1 MYKKRI
7 ALLLS
12 CFVVFNCYT
21 YAQQF
26 GGNPAS
32 VKWKQ
37 VNTDTLRVIFPVG
50 LDSVAQRVANV
61 THTLQKN
68 YTTGIGAKINKVNI
82 VLQKDVTISNA
93 FVQLGPYRSE
103 YYLMP
108 PQDVFDLGAQ
118 GWADNLSIHE
128 YRHVQQYSNFNVGL
142 SKVFSVLFGQY
153 GQSIAN
159 ASAVPDWFFEG
170 DAVYN
175 ETKFSIQGRGRLPLF
190 LNTYK
195 SLDADGKDYKFMQM
209 RNGSLRHYIPG
220 HYELG
225 YLLTA
230 YGKEKYGEDFWQ
242 KVTHDAAAFKP
253 LFYPMQGAV
262 KKYAGVSYR
271 TFVHNAMSYYRQ
283 QWEKDTGYQA
293 PQWLTGIKKNDVL
306 NYQYP
311 YYTEDGNLV
320 VLKTSRE
327 RIPAFYIIDKAK
339 NERKL
344 AVRDI
349 AYDGYFSYNNN
360 KIVYSVLQPDVRWGN
375 RNYSVIKILDINSC
389 TETKITHHTKYF
401 SPDIAH
407 SGAFVAAASFT
418 PEQQSK
424 LVLLRVDGTAVSS
437 FAAPANHVIS
447 YPKFSAD
454 DKTIFFIE
462 RNAKGEMALQQLSE
476 KNTISTII
484 PFANRL
490 LGFPVVKG
498 DTLLYTCSSNGHDE
512 IFAYI
517 TTTHKHYR
525 LASYK
530 TGLYQATTDNSGNL
544 VTAVF
549 TSDGYRLGAFKPGW
563 QPAGVQSDTITPL
576 YVTAPFNVQD
586 NNLLANLPARTF
598 ATAKYPKFYKPFNF
612 HSWIPSFTDPDY
624 SYTIYGENVL
634 NTLQSQLYYTYNTNE
649 QYHRV
654 GFTTAFGGWYVQP
667 FLDVNNIFNRRGTVD
682 DSIPVRWNELLAS
695 AGLRLPLNLGGGKQ
709 YRSLTL
715 SASYNV
721 NNINWKSDTKQLL
734 KDINYI
740 RAGITYTAQ
749 VQKAAKQIYPHW
761 AQNLSVVYRA
771 SASAVAAQQL
781 LATGNLYL
789 PGLGATHSLVINAA
803 YQARDTMQQYAFT
816 NSFPYSRG
824 YNAFNY
830 PHMYKLGVNY
840 HFPIVYPDWGFGNII
855 YFTRIR
861 ANAFYDYTNLRSLR
875 ENRNYQLKSFGAE
888 LFFDTRWWNQ
898 QPLQFGIRYSR
909 LIDYTIA
916 GQQPNRWEI
925 VLPVTL
931 IN

>member
-1 MYKKRI
+1 MYKRI

-12 CFVVFNCYT
+12 FLLFLVYNGFS
-21 YAQQF
+21 QQF

-37 VNTDTLRVIFPVG
+37 INTDTLRVIYPAG
-50 LDSVAQRVANV
+50 LDSVAQRIANV

-68 YTTGIGAKINKVNI
+68 YTTGIGARINKVNI

-108 PQDVFDLGAQ
+108 PQDVFELGAQ
-118 GWADNLSIHE
+118 GWADNLAIHE

-153 GQSIAN
+153 GQSVAN

-195 SLDADGKDYKFMQM
+195 SLYADGKDYNFMQM

-230 YGKEKYGEDFWQ
+230 YGKEKYGEDFWE

-262 KKYAGVSYR
+262 KRYAGIPYR
-271 TFVHNAMSYYRQ
+271 TFVNNAMDFYKKQWQ
-283 QWEKDTGYQA
+283 QDTAYTT
-293 PQWLTGIKKNDVL
+293 PQWLTAIEKHNVL
-306 NYQYP
+306 KYEYP
-311 YYTEDGNLV
+311 YYTADNRLV

-327 RIPAFYIIDKAK
+327 RIPAFYIIDKEQR
-339 NERKL
+339 ERKI

-349 AYDGYFSYNNN
+349 AYDTYFSYNNN
-360 KIVYSVLQPDVRWGN
+360 KIIYTALQPDARWGN
-375 RNYSVIKILDINSC
+375 RNYSIIKVLDIETGS
-389 TETKITHHTKYF
+389 ETKITHHTKYF
-401 SPDIAH
+401 SPDISH
-407 SGAFVAAASFT
+407 DGKMIAAAEFT
-418 PEQQSK
+418 PDQHSK
-424 LVLLRVDGTAVSS
+424 IVLLGLDGVAKGSID
-437 FAAPANHVIS
+437 APAGNVIS
-447 YPKFSAD
+447 YPKFAD
-454 DKTIFFIE
+454 DDKSIFFIE
-462 RNAKGEMALQQLSE
+462 RNAKGEMALQQISLNG
-476 KNTISTII
+476 KVNTLI

-498 DTLLYTCSSNGHDE
+498 DTLFYTISNNGRDE
-512 IFAYI
+512 VFAYV
-517 TTTHKHYR
+517 TTRQKHFR

-530 TGLYQATTDNSGNL
+530 TGLYQGTTDNNGNL

-549 TSDGYRLGAFKPGW
+549 TSNGYRLASFKPMW
-563 QPAGVQSDTITPL
+563 QQVQTNADTIKPR
-576 YVTAPFNVQD
+576 YVSKPFVAED
-586 NNLLANLPARTF
+586 NNLLSALPARTF
-598 ATAKYPKFYKPFNF
+598 ATKKYPKFYKPFNF

-649 QYHRV
+649 QYHRA
-654 GFTTAFGGWYVQP
+654 GFTAVFGGWYIQP
-667 FLDVNNIFNRRGTVD
+667 FIDVNNIFNRSGVVNDTL
-682 DSIPVRWNELLAS
+682 SVRWNELLAS
-695 AGLRLPLNLGGGKQ
+695 AGLRLPLNLSGGRQ
-709 YRSLTL
+709 YRNLTL

-721 NNINWKSDTKQLL
+721 NNINWKSETKQLL
-734 KDINYI
+734 NDINYV
-740 RAGITYTAQ
+740 RASITYSGQ
-749 VQKAAKQIYPHW
+749 VQKAAKQIFPHW
-761 AQNLSVVYRA
+761 AQSLSVVYRA
-771 SASAVAAQQL
+771 SASNVTASQL
-781 LATGNLYL
+781 LVNGSLYL
-789 PGLGATHSLVINAA
+789 PGLSNTHSIVLNAA
-803 YQARDTMQQYAFT
+803 YQARDTMQQYSFT

-830 PHMYKLGVNY
+830 PRMYKVGINY
-840 HFPIVYPDWGFGNII
+840 HFPIVYPDWGFGNMV

-861 ANAFYDYTNLRSLR
+861 ANAFYDYTDLKSLR
-875 ENRNYQLKSFGAE
+875 DKQHYQLRSFGAE
-888 LFFDTRWWNQ
+888 LYFDTRWWNQ

-909 LIDYTIA
+909 LIDHTIA
-916 GQQPNRWEI
+916 GQRPNNWEI